1 MWDKIVFNKRGE
13 SGNIFYILGQACAIL
28 LIQDRKADA
37 SQMMDRATSSH
48 SYEEA
53 LQVVR
58 EYVELEEEA

>member
-1 MWDKIVFNKRGE
+1 MLDKIVFNKSGE
-13 SGNIFYILGQACAIL
+13 SGNIFYILGQAYAIL
-28 LIQDRKADA
+28 IIQGRKEDA
-37 SQMMDRATSSH
+37 SRMMERATISH

>member
-1 MWDKIVFNKRGE
+1 MRNKIVFNKNGE
-13 SGNIFYILGQACAIL
+13 SGNIFFILGQASAIL
-28 LIQDRKADA
+28 LVQNREADA